1 MASILSLSVIHGKTT
16 LIEGMAK
23 IAGLPDTR
31 KIVFQGALFVGL
43 WLYGLWT
50 NVMRGVNLADESWF
64 VQVVNRSST
73 GETLYRDIF
82 LGVTPVSVYMS
93 EVLVKLFGSH
103 VLIIKG
109 LVALCFAMIVMIC
122 LKMARRLDFS
132 VSLQVVLVLGL
143 AVWAAPFARAMYQ
156 PLAGLFFV
164 AGCSIALSWRHGS
177 DVSPGSF
184 ILGGVT
190 AGLCIMT
197 KQNIGVFLLLVL
209 IAAAWK
215 PRDKFYPRVIWI
227 LASCT
232 SVVVGLLIPIFLGGG
247 MPQLWDYG
255 FLNKTVYLD
264 KAYVSFVEGFRLSF
278 GVIGNGS
285 AAGARET
292 IVHFPFL
299 LVPCTMVLLVYVWV
313 RIQVS
318 MAGLLLLF
326 VGMSLAGAYP
336 RFNLVHLTD
345 VVPLALLA
353 TLFSI
358 RSLCAHMTSW
368 LFKFCKRL
376 VVMLLA
382 AIIVS
387 QSTAKILKAYDGSI
401 GQLDVPHFAGV
412 LFKNSDRQIIPS
424 RLDALKRYDTMEVF
438 ILSPHAGFY
447 YLASGLRNPTAYDY
461 PYVTAFGSRG
471 EESVI
476 RRIERGDIKFIAVG
490 DMEYPHPEN
499 LYPERLLQY
508 VRNKMHLC
516 GERAGWRFFESKS
529 SR

>member
-1 MASILSLSVIHGKTT
+1 MASILSLSVVHGKTT
-16 LIEGMAK
+16 LIEGIKEM
-23 IAGLPDTR
+23 IGLQDAR

-43 WLYGLWT
+43 WFYGFWT

-64 VQVVNRSST
+64 LQVVYRSST

-82 LGVTPVSVYMS
+82 LGVTPVSVYMT

-143 AVWAAPFARAMYQ
+143 AVWAAPFARAVYQ
-156 PLAGLFFV
+156 PLASLFFA

-177 DVSPGSF
+177 GVARGSF
-184 ILGGVT
+184 IVGGVT

-209 IAAAWK
+209 IAAAWE
-215 PRDKFYPRVIWI
+215 PRCKFYPRAFWI

-232 SVVVGLLIPIFLGGG
+232 SVVVGLVIPILMGGG

-278 GVIGNGS
+278 GFIEHGFV
-285 AAGARET
+285 AGARET

-299 LVPCTMVLLVYVWV
+299 LVPCTMAFLVYVWI
-313 RIQVS
+313 RIQAP

-336 RFNLVHLTD
+336 RFNLVHVTD
-345 VVPLALLA
+345 AVPLTLLA
-353 TLFSI
+353 TLYSI
-358 RSLCAHMTSW
+358 RCLCSHVSSK
-368 LFKFCKRL
+368 LCKYGERL
-376 VVMLLA
+376 VVVVLVVT
-382 AIIVS
+382 IVS
-387 QSTAKILKAYDGSI
+387 QGTAKILKAHDGSI
-401 GQLDVPHFAGV
+401 DKLDVPHFTGV
-412 LFKNSDRQIIPS
+412 FFKNSDRQIIPS

-447 YLASGLRNPTAYDY
+447 YLSSGLRNPTAYDY
-461 PYVTAFGSRG
+461 PYVTAFGTSG

-476 RRIERGDIKFIAVG
+476 RKIECGDFKIVAVG
-490 DMEYPHPEN
+490 DMEYTQSEN

-508 VRNKMHLC
+508 VRNKMQLC
-516 GERAGWRFFESKS
+516 GERAGWRFFKS